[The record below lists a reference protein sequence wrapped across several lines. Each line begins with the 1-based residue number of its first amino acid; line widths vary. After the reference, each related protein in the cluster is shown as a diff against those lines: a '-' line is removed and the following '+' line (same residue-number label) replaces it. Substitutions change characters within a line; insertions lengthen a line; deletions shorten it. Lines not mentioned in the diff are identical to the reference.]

1 MATAGYNSQ
10 VLIASLPSV
19 AFTNEATT
27 TSDRTTYTISNAA
40 HRYFDK
46 SVPVVTQT
54 SPDGTTWTT
63 VTVGFQ
69 LFRANARV
77 VFTSQQPVGT
87 QVRFQSGNYFPYAQL
102 AEAAMCDVAFK
113 LNAEDTTTFASAAAS
128 NGAHSFTPT
137 TFEGTL
143 KYGSFWVN
151 IEIGRAHV

>member
-1 MATAGYNSQ
+1 MATAGYNSAA
-10 VLIASLPSV
+10 LTHSLPSV
-19 AFTNEATT
+19 ALSNEATT

-46 SVPVVTQT
+46 SVPVFTQT

-102 AEAAMCDVAFK
+102 AEAAMWNVAFK
-113 LNAEDTTTFASAAAS
+113 LNTEDTTTFQSAAAS
-128 NGAHSFTPT
+128 NRAHAVTPT

-143 KYGSFWVN
+143 KYGSS
-151 IEIGRAHV
+151 